1 MKSGAVVY
9 KGKYGATKQYAQWLS
24 DDLELPCLDADL
36 VAGQTLNDFDYII
49 LGSSV
54 YYGKMLLSPFLVKHL
69 EVLKHKKV
77 FIFISCATPDSDQ
90 REQKRISKENIPKKL
105 MKEEQIFF
113 LPGKLDI
120 RALTVFDRLM
130 LRIAAFFEKN
140 PERNR
145 VMTSGIDAV
154 SKDNL
159 IDLDIAVLAFAVPA
173 H

>member
-24 DDLELPCLDADL
+24 DDLELPCLEADL

-54 YYGKMLLSPFLVKHL
+54 YYGKLLLRPFLVKHL

-90 REQKRISKENIPKKL
+90 REQKRISKENIPEPLQKG
-105 MKEEQIFF
+105 ENIFF
-113 LPGKLDI
+113 LPGKLDLK
-120 RALTVFDRLM
+120 ALTLLDRTL
-130 LRIAAFFEKN
+130 LRIAAFFEKD
-140 PERNR
+140 PERKKI
-145 VMTSGIDAV
+145 MTNGVDAV
-154 SKDNL
+154 SKENL
-159 IDLDIAVLAFAVPA
+159 IDLDISVRAFALA
-173 H
+173 TH